1 MNFSK
6 YINSVNTTPR
16 SDMQPLALEPVG
28 TAMIFYGLVLFM
40 FTWQLFGKVDAKAA
54 GYVIAGAGLIGLI
67 MGLFAYTVLGLALP
81 GTLVIIFALTFIMA
95 GLWNIKG
102 LDPKTLAYF
111 LLYLGIAD
119 AIYAAYFATV
129 GLFIFSAFCWAWFL
143 VYLLF
148 VLALLTGKPAYAI
161 GARYWC
167 LICSFA
173 TLLIPGFLLVAGVV
187 FG

>member
-1 MNFSK
+1 
-6 YINSVNTTPR
+6 
-16 SDMQPLALEPVG
+16 
-28 TAMIFYGLVLFM
+28 MIFYGLVLFM
-40 FTWQLFGKVDAKAA
+40 FAWQLFGRVDPKAA
-54 GYVIAGAGLIGLI
+54 GYVIAAAGFVGFV
-67 MGLFAYTVLGLALP
+67 MGLFAYVGLGLAVP
-81 GTLVIIFALTFIMA
+81 GTLVIIFAITFMIA

-102 LDPKTLAYF
+102 LDPKTLAHF

-119 AIYAAYFATV
+119 AIYAVYFALA

-143 VYLLF
+143 VYLFF

-173 TLLIPGFLLVAGVV
+173 TLLIPGFLLVVGIV

>member
-1 MNFSK
+1 MTSL
-6 YINSVNTTPR
+6 V
-16 SDMQPLALEPVG
+16 LEPVG

-40 FTWQLFGKVDAKAA
+40 FTWILFGKADAKAA
-54 GYVIAGAGLIGLI
+54 GYVILGSGVVGFI
-67 MGLFAYTVLGLALP
+67 MGLFAYVALGLALP
-81 GTLVIIFALTFIMA
+81 GTLVIIFAITFIMA
-95 GLWNIKG
+95 GLWNIRG
-102 LDPKTLAYF
+102 LDSKTLAYF

-119 AIYAAYFATV
+119 AIYAIYFAIAR
-129 GLFIFSAFCWAWFL
+129 LFIFSAFCWAWFL

-148 VLALLTGKPAYAI
+148 VLALLTGKPVYAV

>member
-1 MNFSK
+1 MTSL
-6 YINSVNTTPR
+6 V
-16 SDMQPLALEPVG
+16 LEPVG

-40 FTWQLFGKVDAKAA
+40 FAWQLFGKADARAS
-54 GYVIAGAGLIGLI
+54 GYVISTSGVVGFI
-67 MGLFAYTVLGLALP
+67 MGLFAYVALGLAIP
-81 GTLVIIFALTFIMA
+81 GTLVMIFAVTFIMA
-95 GLWNIKG
+95 GLWNIRG
-102 LDPKTLAYF
+102 LDSKTLAYF

-119 AIYAAYFATV
+119 AIYAVYFAIAR
-129 GLFIFSAFCWAWFL
+129 LLIFSAFCWAWFL

-148 VLALLTGKPAYAI
+148 VLALLTGRPVYAA
-161 GARYWC
+161 GAKYWC

>member
-1 MNFSK
+1 
-6 YINSVNTTPR
+6 
-16 SDMQPLALEPVG
+16 
-28 TAMIFYGLVLFM
+28 MIFYGLVLFM
-40 FTWQLFGKVDAKAA
+40 FTWQLFGKADAKAA
-54 GYVIAGAGLIGLI
+54 GYTVAGAGFIGLV
-67 MGLFAYTVLGLALP
+67 MGLFAYIGLGLALP
-81 GTLVIIFALTFIMA
+81 GTLVIIFAVTFIVA
-95 GLWNIKG
+95 GFWNVRG

-119 AIYAAYFATV
+119 AMYAIYFAIAR
-129 GLFIFSAFCWAWFL
+129 LFIFSAFCWAWFL

-148 VLALLTGKPAYAI
+148 VLALLTGKPTYAV